1 MNNKK
6 YIALISAVLIIVM
19 SFSTVAYG
27 GDHDTPVIPIPQGDS
42 SSEQTPSDKDSGSD
56 WVTPSADISG
66 ESSTKKK
73 RLPQKPKRQRRRK
86 RKPTRSP

>member
-6 YIALISAVLIIVM
+6 YIALVAAVLVIVM
-19 SFSTVAYG
+19 SFSIVAYG

-42 SSEQTPSDKDSGSD
+42 SSEQTPSDKEFLRIYR
-56 WVTPSADISG
+56 ANQAQ
-66 ESSTKKK
+66 KKK

-86 RKPTRSP
+86 RKLTRSP